1 MKKTI
6 NSLIILVLAF
16 SGLGTTSA
24 SAAKTYTLKFGVA
37 SYNWHSLAD
46 NEAEANRTSECYA
59 GQYSKLSAGAILKVT
74 NENGKLLAIGKT
86 AWKITEVTDQGED
99 YGSVRYQGTC
109 ILYTT
114 IKKLPKAQIY
124 QLNLGSVDAGAYTF
138 QEMVADKWELLLSYN

>member
-1 MKKTI
+1 MKKLLASLMIISFTI
-6 NSLIILVLAF
+6 
-16 SGLGTTSA
+16 TSIGVTPA

-37 SYNWHSLAD
+37 SDWTSLAD
-46 NEAEANRTSECYA
+46 NELDAGKPSQCYA

-86 AWKITEVTDQGED
+86 VWKITEVIDQGEE
-99 YGSVRYQGTC
+99 YESVRYQGTC

-114 IKKLPKAQIY
+114 VKKLPKAKIY

-138 QEMVADKWELLLSYN
+138 EEMVADK